1 MALRPLLLIFCVLLL
16 VLAGV
21 LAWRGERALAGWL
34 GSGAGLALLI
44 VAAFGRR
51 GLNADLPP
59 EAKAR
64 WRSLDL

>member
-1 MALRPLLLIFCVLLL
+1 MGIRALLLIFCALLL
-16 VLAGV
+16 VLAGM
-21 LAWRGERALAGWL
+21 LAWQGETELARLL
-34 GSGAGLALLI
+34 GGGAGVALL
-44 VAAFGRR
+44 VVGAFGRR